1 MDPNET
7 NETPA
12 EPDMIAQVGVM
23 LTKMTHYEWV
33 SSGLEAEANEA
44 DAGKLAAI
52 RRDERTIVVAS
63 AILAVAAELRAV
75 RNELV
80 EFQLAWKVRQ

>member
-1 MDPNET
+1 MEPNDT
-7 NETPA
+7 QDTQTPA
-12 EPDMIAQVGVM
+12 EPDMIAQVGAM
-23 LTKMTHYEWV
+23 IQSV
-33 SSGLEAEANEA
+33 SAADWSSHIAEAA
-44 DAGKLAAI
+44 QLDSDTDAMV
-52 RRDERTIVVAS
+52 VVAS